1 MQIEKDKMRKR
12 VKRHFR
18 EKKISRINEYIK
30 DIQPHYYSGK
40 VHSGISFHIYLTG
53 NFKDWECQVL
63 SRMWNTKHL
72 CTTGGSVRL
81 YCHFGNSL
89 AVSKV
94 EDVFI
99 LCVAKQLHSYVCIYP
114 RETFLYMNQEICTKV
129 LPETLFAITNKQ
141 TKQNKKTKLEATQI
155 STTTQFHLTMKIK

>member
-1 MQIEKDKMRKR
+1 MRKR

-30 DIQPHYYSGK
+30 DIQPHYYSEK

-53 NFKDWECQVL
+53 NCKDWECQVL
-63 SRMWNTKHL
+63 SSTWNTKHL
-72 CTTGGSVRL
+72 CIAGGSVRL
-81 YCHFGNSL
+81 YCHFGNNL

-99 LCVAKQLHSYVCIYP
+99 LRVAKQLHSYP

-129 LPETLFAITNKQ
+129 LPETLFVIANKQ
-141 TKQNKKTKLEATQI
+141 TKQNKTRSNPNIYHNTIPSNNED
-155 STTTQFHLTMKIK
+155 KIVTSNNKNAF